1 MPSEQSM
8 PSDSPTGPDDWQLA
22 GLIQQASNDLD
33 DACLARHQ
41 VGQAKYGEFTFFDKD
56 TIAMAMEEIADMMNY
71 MRYTWIKLWL
81 MQRAIA
87 RQAHKHPAADEQ
99 GWIPLKEMTQP

>member
-1 MPSEQSM
+1 MPNEQGT
-8 PSDSPTGPDDWQLA
+8 PSGSGPDAWELT
-22 GLIQQASNDLD
+22 GLVQQASNDLD
-33 DACLARHQ
+33 EACIQRHIK
-41 VGQAKYGEFTFFDKD
+41 GQEKYGTFTYFDND

-87 RQAHKHPAADEQ
+87 KKAQEHSASDSG
-99 GWIPLKEMTQP
+99 GWIPLKDL